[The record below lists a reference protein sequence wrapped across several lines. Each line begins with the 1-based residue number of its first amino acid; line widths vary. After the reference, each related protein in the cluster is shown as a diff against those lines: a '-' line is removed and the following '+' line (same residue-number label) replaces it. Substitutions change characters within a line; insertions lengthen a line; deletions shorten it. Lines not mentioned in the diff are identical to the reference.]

1 MELVTIRA
9 FFAWCSVI
17 NMALLLWW
25 VLFLLFAHDWTYRI
39 HCKWFKIS
47 VEKFDAIHYAG
58 MAFFKLA
65 VFMFNLVPYFA
76 LRIIG

>member
-1 MELVTIRA
+1 MELEMIRA

-25 VLFLLFAHDWTYRI
+25 VIFFLVAHNWTYRI
-39 HCKWFKIS
+39 HSKWFKIP
-47 VEKFDAIHYAG
+47 VEKFDAIHYSG
-58 MAFFKLA
+58 MAFFK
-65 VFMFNLVPYFA
+65 VGIFVFNLVPYFA

>member
-1 MELVTIRA
+1 MELEMIRA

-25 VLFLLFAHDWTYRI
+25 VIFFLVAHDWTYRI
-39 HCKWFKIS
+39 HRKWFKIP
-47 VEKFDAIHYAG
+47 VEKFDAIHYCG
-58 MAFFKLA
+58 MALFK
-65 VFMFNLVPYFA
+65 VGIFVFNLVPYFA

>member
-1 MELVTIRA
+1 MELSEIRA

-17 NMALLLWW
+17 NIALLLWW
-25 VLFLLFAHDWTYRI
+25 VLFLLFAHDFVYRM
-39 HCKWFKIS
+39 HTRWFKIS
-47 VEKFDAIHYAG
+47 VEKFDAIHYSG
-58 MAFFKLA
+58 MALFKVG